1 MGVSWGLWTP
11 STDSRPSQAVRR
23 SSCLAGVPVSAPG
36 APGLRVTHLP
46 LDWRALPPPLHTG
59 PPVRRGGRGDIVFF
73 GSREWRFSIVSLAS
87 VTLGSDKSGEALSG
101 RRMLSEQEAVP
112 LGSEPGDKAAASL
125 CSPLPSRGLHCT
137 SPGKPGRA
145 LVPQGPW
152 RARPRPGS
160 SSRFGA
166 DAPISPDLLSP
177 RCSLRSA
184 LSTSSRRPTR
194 PTAPPYPSQPESI
207 FLCSGQYPSV
217 AERPR

>member
-1 MGVSWGLWTP
+1 MEVLNRVISSRDSWVG
-11 STDSRPSQAVRR
+11 QVRR
-23 SSCLAGVPVSAPG
+23 SLVWEENV
-36 APGLRVTHLP
+36 
-46 LDWRALPPPLHTG
+46 
-59 PPVRRGGRGDIVFF
+59 I
-73 GSREWRFSIVSLAS
+73 
-87 VTLGSDKSGEALSG
+87 
-101 RRMLSEQEAVP
+101 EQEAVP

-145 LVPQGPW
+145 LVPRGPW
-152 RARPRPGS
+152 RAGPRPGS
-160 SSRFGA
+160 SSRLGV
-166 DAPISPDLLSP
+166 DAPISPDLLSS

-194 PTAPPYPSQPESI
+194 PTAPPYPSQPELI